1 MSQDRICKHIRLCGR
16 LLAVYSYLKTER
28 CCNTL
33 LTYNVGRCCLGGK
46 GGIFMNNLTLLDG
59 AFGTRI
65 WAKTGE
71 SKPVWMYNILRP
83 DVIRE
88 VTAEYVAA
96 GAQIV
101 QANTFGANRIS
112 VKKSSDYSVEDVV
125 KAAVRIAR
133 EAVQGTSVRVGL
145 SAGPL
150 TVMMEPYGDLEED
163 EAAEIYDEI
172 FRFGIEEGA
181 DLIQL
186 ETFIDL
192 NMLCVA
198 AKEAK
203 KYGVPVLC
211 TMSFEESGRTI
222 FGNSVEDMAEE
233 LGNIGVDG
241 VGLNCS
247 LGPDK
252 AAPIMKKFAEV
263 TNLPLIFK
271 PNAGLPVMDTDG
283 NMVNPYTKEDFSDE
297 IADVVSL
304 LSYVGGCCG
313 TDPTYI
319 ALLKERYAD
328 S

>member
-1 MSQDRICKHIRLCGR
+1 
-16 LLAVYSYLKTER
+16 
-28 CCNTL
+28 
-33 LTYNVGRCCLGGK
+33 
-46 GGIFMNNLTLLDG
+46 MNNLTLLDG

-112 VKKSSDYSVEDVV
+112 VEKSSDYSVEDVV

-203 KYGVPVLC
+203 NTVCLSSARCLLRNQDAPYSAILWK
-211 TMSFEESGRTI
+211 I
-222 FGNSVEDMAEE
+222 WQKNSATSV
-233 LGNIGVDG
+233 
-241 VGLNCS
+241 
-247 LGPDK
+247 
-252 AAPIMKKFAEV
+252 
-263 TNLPLIFK
+263 
-271 PNAGLPVMDTDG
+271 
-283 NMVNPYTKEDFSDE
+283 
-297 IADVVSL
+297 
-304 LSYVGGCCG
+304 
-313 TDPTYI
+313 
-319 ALLKERYAD
+319 
-328 S
+328 

>member
-1 MSQDRICKHIRLCGR
+1 MC
-16 LLAVYSYLKTER
+16 
-28 CCNTL
+28 
-33 LTYNVGRCCLGGK
+33 
-46 GGIFMNNLTLLDG
+46 F
-59 AFGTRI
+59 
-65 WAKTGE
+65 
-71 SKPVWMYNILRP
+71 YNILRP

-88 VTAEYVAA
+88 VTEEYVAA

-112 VKKSSDYSVEDVV
+112 VEKSSDYSVEEVV

-133 EAVQGTSVRVGL
+133 QAVQGTSVKVGL

-163 EAAEIYDEI
+163 EVAEIYDQM
-172 FRFGIEEGA
+172 FRAGIEEGA

-203 KYGVPVLC
+203 KYGIPVLC

-222 FGNSVEDMAEE
+222 FGNSVEDMVEE
-233 LGNIGVDG
+233 LGDIGVDG
-241 VGLNCS
+241 IGLNCS

-252 AAPIMKKFAEV
+252 AAPIMKQFADA
-263 TNLPLIFK
+263 TDMPLVFK
-271 PNAGLPVMDTDG
+271 PNAGLPVMDADG
-283 NMVNPYTKEDFSDE
+283 NMVNPYTKEDFADE
-297 IADVVSL
+297 IADVVPL
-304 LSYVGGCCG
+304 LTYVGGCCG
-313 TDPTYI
+313 TDPSYI
-319 ALLKERYAD
+319 ALLKERYTN
-328 S
+328 